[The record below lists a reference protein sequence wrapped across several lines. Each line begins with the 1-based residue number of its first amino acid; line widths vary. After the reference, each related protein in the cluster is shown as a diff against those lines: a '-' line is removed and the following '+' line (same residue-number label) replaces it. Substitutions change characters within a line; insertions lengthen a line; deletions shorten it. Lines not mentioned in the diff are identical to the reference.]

1 MSKDSIL
8 DSVTNIRNILIE
20 MDADSAA
27 DLIADIMHYCEA
39 EKESFHYTVKRGT
52 MYYNDELEDAEQE
65 EQFQNNLANLDS

>member
-1 MSKDSIL
+1 MSKDSIQ

-39 EKESFHYTVKRGT
+39 EKESFPYNVRRGT
-52 MYYNDELEDAEQE
+52 MYYNDELEDAQQE
-65 EQFQNNLANLDS
+65 EQFQNNLDNLGK